1 MNVLIGEPLSFEN
14 VVDVA
19 LGDAKVAGSSGL
31 AERMAPARAVVDRAV
46 ASGEP
51 VYGISTGIGDLANVR
66 IDTGMAT
73 QLQRDLV
80 RSHSTAVGPP
90 LPEEVVRAMLLLKA
104 RTFAFG
110 ASGVRVEVVE
120 RLIDLLNAGI
130 HPVVPSQGSLG
141 ASGDLAL
148 LAHLAGAVIGEGK
161 VTYRGETKTAADALR
176 AEGLEPIELSH
187 KEGLS
192 LINGTEGM
200 LALGILAFERA
211 LRITKSADITG
222 AMSVEAL
229 LGTDQAFAERIVSL
243 RKHPGALDV
252 AANLRSLL
260 DGSPI
265 VASHRHSDHLVQD
278 AYSLRCIP
286 QVHGAYRDGLEYI
299 RRTLEAELASAVDNP
314 SVIVETGEV
323 LSGGNFHGEA
333 LALALDHLGLCI
345 AGYGTIAE
353 RRVARLVDPDLNNG
367 LPAFLTETPGRSS
380 GFMIAQYTA
389 ASIVSENR
397 GLCFPASSDSIPTS
411 AGQED
416 HVSMGATSGRKAYA
430 IVTNTQN
437 VLVDRSHGSG
447 PRDRSARRRPR
458 TGNRSRGGGR
468 ARGVSPARS
477 RPQSVRGDRGG
488 ARTARERGLDRRGRV
503 GMRETQLASNTLLA
517 ALGRRKPTPHRTPPP
532 APDRDRGD
540 TAALR
545 RLATSSTT
553 RSARRPGTMRPTS
566 SSRPITYAA
575 FTVAAAR
582 ASRGLSPY
590 RRQARAITNTIE

>member
-1 MNVLIGEPLSFEN
+1 VNVLIGEPLSFDD
-14 VVDVA
+14 VVAVA
-19 LGDAKVAGSSGL
+19 VDGAWVEASPELAG
-31 AERMAPARAVVDRAV
+31 RMAPARAVVDAAV
-46 ASGEP
+46 ESGEA

-80 RSHSTAVGPP
+80 LSHSTAVGTP
-90 LPEEVVRAMLLLKA
+90 LAREVVRAMLLLKA
-104 RTFAFG
+104 RTFAIG
-110 ASGVRVEVVE
+110 ASGVRVEIVE
-120 RLIDLLNAGI
+120 RLIELLNQGI

-148 LAHLAGAVIGEGK
+148 LAHLAGPLIGEGK
-161 VTYRGETKTAADALR
+161 VEYRDDVMAAADALR
-176 AEGLEPIELSH
+176 KVGLEPLELSH

-200 LALGILAFERA
+200 LALGILSFERA
-211 LRITKSADITG
+211 QRIARTADITG
-222 AMSVEAL
+222 AMAVEAL

-243 RKHPGALDV
+243 RKHPGALKV
-252 AANLRSLL
+252 AANLRNLL
-260 DGSPI
+260 TDSPI

-299 RRTLEAELASAVDNP
+299 RMTLEAELASAIDNP
-314 SVIVETGEV
+314 SVIVDTGEV

-333 LALALDHLGLCI
+333 LALALDHLGLCV
-345 AGYGTIAE
+345 AGYATIAE
-353 RRVARLVDPDLNNG
+353 RRVARLVDPHLNNG

-416 HVSMGATSGRKAYA
+416 HVSMGATSGRKAYS

-437 VLVDRSHGSG
+437 VLAIEAMAAGQGIDLREQAPAAGTGVALEVIRSVTPKLTHDRSLSDEIEAVRGQIGSG
-447 PRDRSARRRPR
+447 
-458 TGNRSRGGGR
+458 
-468 ARGVSPARS
+468 
-477 RPQSVRGDRGG
+477 
-488 ARTARERGLDRRGRV
+488 
-503 GMRETQLASNTLLA
+503 
-517 ALGRRKPTPHRTPPP
+517 AL
-532 APDRDRGD
+532 
-540 TAALR
+540 
-545 RLATSSTT
+545 
-553 RSARRPGTMRPTS
+553 
-566 SSRPITYAA
+566 IE
-575 FTVAAAR
+575 AAA
-582 ASRGLSPY
+582 AACGGL
-590 RRQARAITNTIE
+590 A